1 MLNLKVAATEPRF
14 EDETVLRY
22 DLQPPLRLFTITR
35 TEWTSQPPGEY
46 DARDW
51 LHPDRIEARIF
62 ARMAELLCTR
72 LPSAI
77 GGYNVRSVPGSGGN
91 ALTVGLQI
99 WLPIHLVG
107 WHFVPTEESMRKVAE
122 AKTRA
127 VDEQRNAIREWLVIR
142 EGAENAY

>member
-35 TEWTSQPPGEY
+35 TEWTSLPPGEY

-62 ARMAELLCTR
+62 ARMAELLRTR

-107 WHFVPTEESMRKVAE
+107 WHYVPTEEAMRKITE

-127 VDEQRNAIREWLVIR
+127 VDEERNAIREWLVIR